1 MAESII
7 KKETPLE
14 DLSAS
19 AYVDTHKFEVNT
31 LEVYKQGNMYLLK
44 YNLTCKEAFS
54 SETNRAFIHFKSP
67 IVSAN
72 IGAQS
77 VGMHLN
83 SNGGVKGIMRV
94 FSTSSNTSILTQ
106 SNAVV
111 GDYFQGELVFTL

>member
-19 AYVDTHKFEVNT
+19 AYVDTNKYEVNA
-31 LEVYKQGNMYLLK
+31 LGVYKQGNMYLLK
-44 YNLTCKEAFS
+44 YNLMCKEAFNS
-54 SETNRAFIHFKSP
+54 GTNRAFIHFKSP
-67 IVSAN
+67 IFPAN
-72 IGAQS
+72 IGALS

-94 FSTSSNTSILTQ
+94 FSTSSNISILTQ